1 MSLRERPAST
11 EPETARYVKTMDL
24 YGRLVA
30 VVLMLF
36 GLREW
41 AVILGVAT
49 SYGGPFETME
59 VAWKMA
65 TMYLAVIDLVAAV
78 GLWMRVA
85 WGNVLWVCAAAS
97 QIAFHTIFMD
107 TFGSD
112 YIIIV
117 FHVFALSGYLTLV
130 ALARKDQKAWPFR

>member
-1 MSLRERPAST
+1 MSLKDNQMT
-11 EPETARYVKTMDL
+11 TGPEGVRYVKTIDL
-24 YGRLVA
+24 YGRLVS
-30 VVLMLF
+30 VVLLLF

-85 WGNVLWVCAAAS
+85 WGNVLWICAAAS
-97 QIAFHTIFMD
+97 QVAFHTIFVN

-112 YIIIV
+112 YVIIA
-117 FHVFALSGYLTLV
+117 FHLFALAGYLTLV
-130 ALARKDQKAWPFR
+130 ALARRDQKAWPFR